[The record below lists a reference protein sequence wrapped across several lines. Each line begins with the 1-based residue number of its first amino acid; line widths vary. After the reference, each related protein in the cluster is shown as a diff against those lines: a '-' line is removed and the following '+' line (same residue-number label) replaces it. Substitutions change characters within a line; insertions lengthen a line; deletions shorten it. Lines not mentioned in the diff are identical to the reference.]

1 MIRDLLT
8 RHARPVTAAFLTVAA
23 LMTIANA
30 FPR

>member
-8 RHARPVTAAFLTVAA
+8 RHARSVTAALLAVAA
-23 LMTIANA
+23 LMTVANA